1 MLFLN
6 EEDVKQSISMKE
18 AIEAMKSAFGQLT
31 LGEAIVPLR
40 TAIRMDKNMG
50 STRFMPAYLFGSD
63 EAGIKVTSNFKNNR
77 TIGLPTLIATVFL
90 FDPKTGKPLAILG
103 GTYLT
108 ALRTGAASGLATNLL
123 ANQNARVLSIFGAG
137 AQARTQLQSVCE
149 VRDIQEIWI
158 YDVDPRIG
166 EIFVE
171 DVKSWKGRIP
181 KEIRLAKT
189 SQEAV
194 NHADVICT
202 ATTSATPVF
211 EGKDLKS
218 GTHLNGVGSFTPES
232 REIGTETVR
241 RAKIVVDHRS
251 TALAEAGDLIIPIK
265 EGVIKE
271 SDIYAELGELV
282 LGKKRGRE
290 SEKEITFFK
299 SVGSAVQD
307 LVVGMK
313 VLQNARERKLGIEVP
328 M

>member
-1 MLFLN
+1 MVFLSELN
-6 EEDVKQSISMKE
+6 VKESISMKE

-31 LGEAIVPLR
+31 LREAIVPLR
-40 TAIRMDKNMG
+40 TTIRMDKNMG
-50 STRFMPAYLFGSD
+50 STRFMPVYLSGSD
-63 EAGIKVTSNFKNNR
+63 EAGIKVISNFKNNR

-108 ALRTGAASGLATNLL
+108 ALRTGAASGLATDLL
-123 ANQNARVLSIFGAG
+123 ANRDAHVLAILGAG
-137 AQARTQLQSVCE
+137 AQARTQLQAVCE

-158 YDVDPRIG
+158 YDAALKIG
-166 EIFVE
+166 ETFIE
-171 DVKSWKGRIP
+171 EVKSWRGRIP

-211 EGKDLKS
+211 EGEDLKL
-218 GTHLNGVGSFTPES
+218 GTHLNGVGSFTPDT

-265 EGVIKE
+265 EGAIKE

-290 SEKEITFFK
+290 SEEEITLFK

-313 VLQNARERKLGIEVP
+313 VLQNAKERKSGIEVL
-328 M
+328 